1 MKIGN
6 PAPRSIL
13 SYLFNPQW
21 KYKVPTLYHF
31 TDGPGFKNNA
41 LTFVEL
47 EMKAAGILDY
57 ATDLHNP
64 DFAKIAEAAG
74 LLGLT
79 AEIPPSRR
87 SACPEVGAMQL
98 IRM

>member
-1 MKIGN
+1 
-6 PAPRSIL
+6 
-13 SYLFNPQW
+13 
-21 KYKVPTLYHF
+21 
-31 TDGPGFKNNA
+31 
-41 LTFVEL
+41 
-47 EMKAAGILDY
+47 MKAAGILDY